1 MNIKRAIILL
11 LLISFSRLGYSQ
23 IIKGRILDQYT
34 DSTINYAAVY
44 FNGTLVGT
52 IADKNGYF
60 ELDVS
65 KYISMPLTIS
75 ALGYYSVNLTN
86 FSSDNVLSIYLT
98 PKVFELKEVVVSAK
112 AYEQARRANIRL
124 FKQQFLGKTF
134 NALRCDITNIQDI
147 ILIYDSNSK
156 TLKAFS
162 SKPVL
167 IDNNGLGYKI
177 TYYLDKF
184 EYSETNQ
191 SLVLIGNYIFK
202 ENLTTNKKL
211 NERYEKRRISAYLGS
226 RMHFFRAL
234 WEGELNSN
242 GFEIL
247 NSYGTP
253 AMYLVMQRDSITEYL
268 KYRGDLVINYF
279 QKSNGS
285 VISMTKDTVYFD
297 KQGYFDP
304 LGISWTGEMA
314 RQRIADQLPY
324 EYLMKKSSR

>member
-1 MNIKRAIILL
+1 MRKIILL
-11 LLISFSRLGYSQ
+11 FLLISFSRLGHSQ

-44 FNGTLVGT
+44 FNGTLDGT
-52 IADKNGYF
+52 IADENGYF

-65 KYISMPLTIS
+65 KYISMPLTVS

-86 FSSDNVLSIYLT
+86 FSGNKVLSIYLT

-112 AYEQARRANIRL
+112 AYEEARRANIRL

-134 NALRCDITNIQDI
+134 NALECDINNIQDI
-147 ILIYDSNSK
+147 ILLYDSNSK

-162 SKPVL
+162 SKPIL

-184 EYSETNQ
+184 EYCETNQ
-191 SLVLIGNYIFK
+191 SLMLIGNYIFK
-202 ENLTTNKKL
+202 ENLTTDKKQ
-211 NERYEKRRISAYLGS
+211 NERFEKRRRSVYLGS
-226 RMHFFRAL
+226 RMHFFRSL
-234 WEGELNSN
+234 WAGELNSN

-247 NSYGTP
+247 DSHGTP
-253 AMYLVMQRDSITEYL
+253 AMYLLMQRDSITEYL

-285 VISMTKDTVYFD
+285 VISMTKETVYFD

-304 LGISWTGEMA
+304 LGISWTGEMS
-314 RQRIADQLPY
+314 RQRIADLLPY
-324 EYLMKKSSR
+324 EYLMKKTLR